1 MRLRR
6 GESVIRFI
14 IVAQDGRKL
23 VNNRMA
29 AQNVKITFLNCI
41 IPVLSSYL
49 DYIAEF
55 ENKYLPNTYLVQ
67 FIFTAIC
74 KIPCKNNGKCVKPE
88 QCSCPIGYT
97 GRHCELDVNECET
110 EKPCDQMCYNT
121 EGSFYCTCRLGFIL
135 HSDRQSCKK
144 IDSSFGNDDT
154 GTAFEARDLENDVD
168 SDNDL
173 ATRINSIEKVC
184 GAKKKKIE
192 IGLYMYNDVLFA
204 YSLNTQ
210 LSSIIIVTIPC
221 YATIWIFVMGIHRK
235 LAAAPDY
242 GERA

>member
-1 MRLRR
+1 MDFKFIDWITTSLMRLRR

-184 GAKKKKIE
+184 GAKKKK
-192 IGLYMYNDVLFA
+192 
-204 YSLNTQ
+204 
-210 LSSIIIVTIPC
+210 
-221 YATIWIFVMGIHRK
+221 K
-235 LAAAPDY
+235 
-242 GERA
+242 